1 MTVPAPLRGA
11 RAAFL
16 FLTRVPVGGH
26 PYSDA
31 DWAWAAGWFPLV
43 GACLGALHAGV
54 WAAAPRIGAWPAAAI
69 ALGAGMLATGAFHE
83 DGLADTADALGGAT
97 SRERIFE
104 ILKDSRIGTY
114 GAAALAVSLLLRAAS
129 WVELGERAGA
139 AMVLSQC
146 LSRAP
151 PVWLMATLPYVSGA
165 QAKSRQVARSSWK
178 QVLLATAWPA
188 ALLGFAVQEQWLG
201 ASAALAL
208 AAACAASTA
217 LCGAHFKARAGGVT
231 GDFLGATQQV
241 VEGVAC
247 VALTAIGRG

>member
-1 MTVPAPLRGA
+1 MTLPPPLRGA
-11 RAAFL
+11 RAAFF

-43 GACLGALHAGV
+43 GACVGMLYAGA
-54 WAAAPRIGAWPAAAI
+54 WAAAPRIGAWPAAAL
-69 ALGAGMLATGAFHE
+69 ALGLGMLATGAFHE

-114 GAAALAVSLLLRAAS
+114 GAAALAVSLLLRAS
-129 WVELGERAGA
+129 TWVELGERAGA

-151 PVWLMATLPYVSGA
+151 PVWLMAALPYVSGA
-165 QAKSRQVARSSWK
+165 EAKSRKVVRSSWS
-178 QVLLATAWPA
+178 QVALATAWPA
-188 ALLGFAVQEQWLG
+188 ALLWLAIRWGWIGAPAAFALAG
-201 ASAALAL
+201 ASAA
-208 AAACAASTA
+208 AAALCAAR
-217 LCGAHFKARAGGVT
+217 FKARAGGIT

-241 VEGVAC
+241 VECVAC
-247 VALTAIGRG
+247 VALAAFGRS